1 MNLNITV
8 NQLLSNPKAREILA
22 REFPQM
28 VNSPLIRLYG
38 NASVKKVLSMI
49 KGKVPDE
56 KIQRIVTELESI

>member
-1 MNLNITV
+1 MDLNISV

-38 NASVKKVLSMI
+38 NTPVKKVLSMI

-56 KIQRIVTELESI
+56 KIQRIIKELKSI